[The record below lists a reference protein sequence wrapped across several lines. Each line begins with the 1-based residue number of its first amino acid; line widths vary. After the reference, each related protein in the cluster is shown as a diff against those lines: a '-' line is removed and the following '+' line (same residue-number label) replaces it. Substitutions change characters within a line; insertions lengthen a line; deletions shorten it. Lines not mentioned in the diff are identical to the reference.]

1 MMRDSRR
8 QSLGGQT
15 CTEIANMTVFTKVDS
30 WFMGINT
37 NVPGKQKRTFLLYS
51 GGAPAYREKC
61 DEVAARGYEGF
72 TLT

>member
-1 MMRDSRR
+1 M
-8 QSLGGQT
+8 L
-15 CTEIANMTVFTKVDS
+15 FTKVDS

-61 DEVAARGYEGF
+61 DEVTARGYEGF
-72 TLT
+72 ILT